1 MRYSESYR
9 LISDRVAFLSALE
22 SQMIFGMQFIFLS
35 FFFFFGSLQ
44 DLSSLTRDRTWAHG
58 REMAKS

>member
-22 SQMIFGMQFIFLS
+22 SQMIFGMQFIFL
-35 FFFFFGSLQ
+35 FFWQLTGS
-44 DLSSLTRDRTWAHG
+44 
-58 REMAKS
+58 

>member
-22 SQMIFGMQFIFLS
+22 SQMIFGMQFIFL
-35 FFFFFGSLQ
+35 FFGSLQ